1 MRIIRIVAAEV
12 CQFCKRLA
20 IVLTVSKSHANNK
33 YELITYCYLYING
46 HLSAVTE
53 KWDSQS
59 VGNL

>member
-12 CQFCKRLA
+12 CEFCNRVA
-20 IVLTVSKSHANNK
+20 IVLNVSKSHANNK
-33 YELITYCYLYING
+33 YELITYCYLNINV

-59 VGNL
+59 VSNL